1 MIGSRDM
8 RNAFVASLG
17 IVSLSVT
24 ACSSTPRNFAP
35 RLSVAPG
42 DPAQYEQA
50 WLECREQV
58 AASSKGSKRGGSAAA
73 GLAAGAGAGAA
84 GAAATSGATYATIGG
99 AAAAGAVVIAAVPV
113 LGLAGAWGYSKIK
126 KTKREKA
133 IKAATAECLDRS
145 GYEVAGWRVLSKREV
160 RKLKGAGV
168 SPKLSEQSAD
178 GADGSAR

>member
-1 MIGSRDM
+1 M
-8 RNAFVASLG
+8 RKALVASLG
-17 IVSLSVT
+17 IASLGVT

-35 RLSVAPG
+35 RLSAAPS

-50 WLECREQV
+50 WLDCREQV
-58 AASSKGSKRGGSAAA
+58 IASSKGGTKRAGSAAA

-133 IKAATAECLDRS
+133 IKASTAECLDRS
-145 GYEVAGWRVLSKREV
+145 GYAVAGWRVLSKREV
-160 RKLKGAGV
+160 RELKTSRGLPKAVEATANRTAG
-168 SPKLSEQSAD
+168 STQ
-178 GADGSAR
+178 

>member
-1 MIGSRDM
+1 M
-8 RNAFVASLG
+8 RNALIASLG
-17 IVSLSVT
+17 FVSLSVT

-35 RLSVAPG
+35 RLSAAPN
-42 DPAQYEQA
+42 DPAQYQQA
-50 WLECREQV
+50 WLDCREQV
-58 AASSKGSKRGGSAAA
+58 AASKGGSKRGGSAAA

-133 IKAATAECLDRS
+133 IKAATAQCLDQS
-145 GYEVAGWRVLSKREV
+145 GYAVAGWRVLSKREV
-160 RKLKGAGV
+160 RELKAPRGLPKSVEVSANSTAG
-168 SPKLSEQSAD
+168 STQ
-178 GADGSAR
+178 

>member
-1 MIGSRDM
+1 M
-8 RNAFVASLG
+8 RNAFIASLG
-17 IVSLSVT
+17 IVSLGVT

-35 RLSVAPG
+35 RLSIAPG
-42 DPAQYEQA
+42 DPAQYEQV

-58 AASSKGSKRGGSAAA
+58 AAWSKGAKRAGSAAA
-73 GLAAGAGAGAA
+73 GIAAGAGAGAA

-99 AAAAGAVVIAAVPV
+99 AAAAGAMVIAAVPV

-145 GYEVAGWRVLSKREV
+145 GYDVAGWRVLSKREV
-160 RKLKGAGV
+160 RELKAERVPPKISEHSANAAAG
-168 SPKLSEQSAD
+168 PAQ
-178 GADGSAR
+178 

>member
-1 MIGSRDM
+1 MK
-8 RNAFVASLG
+8 NAFAASLG
-17 IVSLSVT
+17 IVSLGVT

-35 RLSVAPG
+35 QLSVAPG
-42 DPAQYEQA
+42 DPGQYEQA
-50 WLECREQV
+50 WLECRDEV
-58 AASSKGSKRGGSAAA
+58 AASSKGGSKRGGSTAA

-99 AAAAGAVVIAAVPV
+99 AAAAGAFVIAAVPV

-145 GYEVAGWRVLSKREV
+145 GYDVAGWRVLSKREV
-160 RKLKGAGV
+160 RELKAARV
-168 SPKLSEQSAD
+168 SPKLSEQSAN
-178 GADGSAR
+178 GTAGSAQ